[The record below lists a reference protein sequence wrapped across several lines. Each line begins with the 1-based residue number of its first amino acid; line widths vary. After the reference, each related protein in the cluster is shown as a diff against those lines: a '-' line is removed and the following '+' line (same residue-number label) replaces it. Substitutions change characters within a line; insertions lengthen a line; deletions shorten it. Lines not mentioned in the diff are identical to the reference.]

1 MTALLER
8 LDRWQQRHRVLRFP
22 FAVFTRFKEHNG
34 PRLAANVSYFA
45 FFSLFPL
52 MLALVTILGFVLEDR
67 PDLHQDVRD
76 SALGNVPVIGAQ
88 ITESTDAL
96 SGNILALVLGLA
108 AAIWGGL
115 KMIDALAFA
124 MNELWDVPP
133 SNRPSSLLARLE
145 GVAVLAVFGGG
156 LVASTVLASLP
167 AALDLGI
174 AGPFIGLLASGAAN
188 VAVILAAQKL
198 LVARPLTFDDIWRG
212 AVIAGVLILVF
223 QQLGVA
229 LVQQL
234 GGSSDTYGAF
244 AGIIG
249 LLAFFHL
256 VFRVLLMSLE
266 INVVRSMRLVPRS
279 LNPNSVELTDGD
291 RRALLLD
298 VQRVQRDQR
307 VGYAI
312 ALGDLVTGTDG
323 RRGGRPTD

>member
-52 MLALVTILGFVLEDR
+52 MLALVTILGLVLEDR
-67 PDLHQDVRD
+67 PDLRQDVVD
-76 SALGNVPVIGAQ
+76 SALANVPVVGAQ
-88 ITESTDAL
+88 IGESTTPL
-96 SGNILALVLGLA
+96 SGNVVVLVLGLA

-115 KMIDALAFA
+115 KMIDALGFA

-133 SNRPSSLLARLE
+133 SDRPSSLLARLE
-145 GVAVLAVFGGG
+145 GVVVLAVFGGG
-156 LVASTVLASLP
+156 LVASTVLAGLP
-167 AALDLGI
+167 AAIDLGI
-174 AGPFIGLLASGAAN
+174 AGPFVGLLASGAAN
-188 VAVILAAQKL
+188 VAVILAAQKV
-198 LVARPLTFDDIWRG
+198 LVARPLTFGDIWRG

-223 QQLGVA
+223 QQIGVA
-229 LVQQL
+229 LAQRL
-234 GGSSDTYGAF
+234 GGSSDTYEAF

-266 INVVRSMRLVPRS
+266 IDVVRSMHLVPRS
-279 LNPNSVELTDGD
+279 LNPNGVELTDGD

>member
-1 MTALLER
+1 MSALLER
-8 LDRWQQRHRVLRFP
+8 LDRWQQRHPALRFP

-45 FFSLFPL
+45 FFSIFPL
-52 MLALVTILGFVLEDR
+52 MLALVTILTLVLDGREELRDDVLE
-67 PDLHQDVRD
+67 
-76 SALGNVPVIGAQ
+76 SALGSVPVVGAD
-88 ITESTDAL
+88 IAASTSAL
-96 SGNILALVLGLA
+96 SGNVVALVIGLA
-108 AAIWGGL
+108 AAIWAGL

-133 SNRPSSLLARLE
+133 SERPNSLIARLE
-145 GVAVLAVFGGG
+145 GIAVLAVFGGG
-156 LVASTVLASLP
+156 LVGSTVLAGLP
-167 AALDLGI
+167 AALDLGV
-174 AGPFIGLLASGAAN
+174 AGPFVGLLASGAAN
-188 VAVILAAQKL
+188 IGVLLASQKL
-198 LVARPLTFDDIWRG
+198 LVARHLAIGEIWPG
-212 AVIAGVLILVF
+212 AVVGGVLILML

-244 AGIIG
+244 AAIIG

-266 INVVRSMRLVPRS
+266 INVVRTLRLVPRS
-279 LNPNSVELTDGD
+279 LNPNSKHLTDGD

-307 VGYAI
+307 VGYAV
-312 ALGDLVTGTDG
+312 ALGDLVVSTDDQKV
-323 RRGGRPTD
+323 T